1 MATSSEHAGA
11 VDLSTVV
18 VAVAM
23 LSNERKKND

>member
-23 LSNERKKND
+23 LSNQKKI